1 MARELFNPITGEWNA
16 RGRLSQRLRQIGETR
31 PTCDAADLDVVHD
44 ARFVSDDALT
54 VMIGK
59 ASTLYQIRRASRAT
73 ALALTILTNW
83 DASRLRYARIEYH
96 RARASLRA
104 LCAEAARRAKAHRA
118 ADRMLSRAVKM
129 AGQGVA

>member
-1 MARELFNPITGEWNA
+1 MARELFDPTTGEWNA
-16 RGRLSQRLRQIGETR
+16 RGRLFQRLRQIGETR
-31 PTCDAADLDVVHD
+31 PDADAADLDSVRD
-44 ARFVSDDALT
+44 GRFASDEALCG
-54 VMIGK
+54 MIGK

-73 ALALTILTNW
+73 ALALTILTKW
-83 DASRLRYARIEYH
+83 DDGRLRYARVEYH
-96 RARASLRA
+96 RVRASLRA